1 MMTPAAGSDL
11 RRYNAATAHL
21 QPPFAVIDLAALR
34 ANAASMARP
43 ASRSGWPANPSG
55 AAR

>member
-21 QPPFAVIDLAALR
+21 EPPFAVIELHLIDGDMITATV
-34 ANAASMARP
+34 P
-43 ASRSGWPANPSG
+43 AYRGEGKAFL
-55 AAR
+55 